1 MKPGVAGRLLGAWG
15 VIPNLIKPDM
25 TLLEFGSGAAT
36 LERSEYFCVYCV
48 FLSSLR
54 GYIL

>member
-1 MKPGVAGRLLGAWG
+1 MKPGVAGGLLGAWG